1 MQKKRLLTPGP
12 TLLPEEVKLSL
23 AKELIHHRKDEFKKI
38 FNCLRAGLKYL
49 FGTKQEVL
57 ILTSS
62 GTGAMVAGVQNIF
75 APGEKVLVVEGGKF
89 GQRFKEIALNWQLQV
104 VSVEVEWGRAVT
116 IEEIE
121 VKYKQHPDIKGI
133 LVQASETS
141 TGVLHPIEEIAAFCK
156 NKNILSIVDGISAV
170 GISPCPMDEWGIDC
184 LLTGSQKGLLLPPG
198 LAFIALSDKAWEKV
212 EKNPKRPFYF
222 DLIKE
227 KNKVIHNQTA
237 YTPSISLL
245 VSLEKS
251 LSYFIEK
258 GLDNIY
264 LKQKALT
271 EMIRCGVSLIGLEL
285 LVKENYTWGLTSVL
299 LPKAIKA
306 SKILECMQ
314 KNFGYT
320 LAGGQDRLKDR
331 IIRIGHMG
339 YVDYVDMLGVLFALK
354 ESYVQCGGF
363 SGARNFLE
371 ESGQVY
377 WKILRQGG
385 V

>member
-1 MQKKRLLTPGP
+1 MLTPGP

-23 AKELIHHRKDEFKKI
+23 AQELIHHRKDEFKKI
-38 FNCLRAGLKYL
+38 FNRIRAGLKYL

-57 ILTSS
+57 VLTSS

-75 APGEKVLVVEGGKF
+75 TPGEKVLVVEGGKF

-104 VSVEVEWGRAVT
+104 VSVEVEWGRAVS

-121 VKYKQHPDIKGI
+121 AEYKKHPDIKGI

-141 TGVLHPIEEIAAFCK
+141 TGVLHPIEKIAAFCK
-156 NKNILSIVDGISAV
+156 DKNILSLVDGISAV

-184 LLTGSQKGLLLPPG
+184 LLTGSQKGLMLPPG
-198 LAFIALSDKAWEKV
+198 LAFIALSSKAWEKV

-227 KNKVIHNQTA
+227 KNKVLYNQTA

-245 VSLEKS
+245 VALEKS
-251 LSYFIEK
+251 LQYFIEK
-258 GLDNIY
+258 GLHNIY

-271 EMIRCGVSLIGLEL
+271 EMVRWGVSLIGLEP
-285 LVKENYTWGLTSVL
+285 LVKENYTWGLTSVI

-306 SKILECMQ
+306 SNLLEYMQ
-314 KNFGYT
+314 KDFGYT
-320 LAGGQDRLKDR
+320 LAGGQDRLKNR

-339 YVDYVDMLGVLFALK
+339 YVDYVDMMGVLFALK
-354 ESYVQCGGF
+354 ESYVKCGGF

-371 ESGQVY
+371 ESCQVY
-377 WKILRQGG
+377 WKTLRQGG
-385 V
+385 K